1 MNNRNSLKKR
11 RSVNDYRHIFDQTAL
26 VNITNATSFSNDS
39 IQITKHYVLP
49 NILVVGYY
57 DRGNLGDDAFKTV
70 FKK

>member
-39 IQITKHYVLP
+39 IQITKH
-49 NILVVGYY
+49 
-57 DRGNLGDDAFKTV
+57 
-70 FKK
+70 